1 MALNYFLDT
10 NIILYLLG
18 GRLAE
23 SLPKGQYFTSII
35 VEMEL
40 RSYPSLTEEEECH
53 LLNFLKDINVF
64 DLTEEVKEKAIRI
77 RRLNSIKLPDAIIA
91 ATSQILNAKLLS
103 NDIHLS
109 KISGINW
116 QSIRLAE

>member
-23 SLPKGQYFTSII
+23 SLPNGQYFTSII

-40 RSYPSLTEEEECH
+40 RSYPSLTEQDEGH
-53 LLNFLKDINVF
+53 ILNFLKDITVV
-64 DLTEEVKEKAIRI
+64 DLTEEVKEEAIRI
-77 RRLNSIKLPDAIIA
+77 RRLNSTKLPDAIIV
-91 ATSQILNAKLLS
+91 ATAQILNAKLLS
-103 NDIHLS
+103 NDIQLS
-109 KISGINW
+109 KILGINL
-116 QSIRLAE
+116 QNVRLVE